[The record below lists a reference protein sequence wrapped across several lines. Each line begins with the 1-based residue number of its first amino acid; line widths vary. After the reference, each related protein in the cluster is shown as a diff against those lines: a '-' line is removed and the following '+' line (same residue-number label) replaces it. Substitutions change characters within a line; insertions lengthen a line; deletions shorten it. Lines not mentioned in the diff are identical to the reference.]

1 MGIEKYINA
10 CLDRKKRPA
19 SIGGPVELVTVMALA
34 QYADENKEEAMN
46 MSRKGSCLT
55 DHEMAAFIDLKRTY
69 SGYDRV
75 VRHMAECAKCRHKA
89 FDLSRLTLAGQ
100 AHPPVDILDK
110 AFAEARSMTVER
122 KRSSSKRM
130 PLLLATAAAVV
141 IALSGLL
148 YQVFKPEPGV
158 AYLTFFVGKVEL
170 IHNGKPVTPS
180 IKLSLN
186 NADLIKTGANS
197 FVLLQVEE
205 AIVIKIA
212 ENSTVTMKSILDRK
226 KRELFTDNGKVLS
239 RVEKL
244 PKNSMYK
251 VGTPAI
257 VATVLG
263 TEFSVRYKPGTTV
276 LAVRRGAVGV
286 STGKGKKETMVPAGT
301 TATFTDKEK
310 IRMISNT
317 ESHELAT
324 ISKIPIVRD
333 IKAKTK
339 AEIYDLCEPVL
350 GKEAIHGAALEEMKA
365 KYGHIHTVSLYNG
378 KVIEGVILHRGTNYI
393 LLTPKGKITVP
404 ERQIRATRARYVK
417 E

>member
-10 CLDRKKRPA
+10 CLDRKKRPV
-19 SIGGPVELVTVMALA
+19 SIEEPVELVTVMALA
-34 QYADENKEEAMN
+34 RYADENNAEAMN

-55 DHEMAAFIDLKRTY
+55 DHEMAAFIELKRTY

-75 VRHMAECAKCRHKA
+75 VRHMADCAQCRRKA

-122 KRSSSKRM
+122 KRSSNKRM
-130 PLLLATAAAVV
+130 PLLLATAAVVV

-158 AYLTFFVGKVEL
+158 AYITFFVGKVEL
-170 IHNGKPVTPS
+170 IHNGKPAAPS
-180 IKLSLN
+180 IKLLLN
-186 NADLIKTGANS
+186 DADLIKTGANS

-205 AIVIKIA
+205 MIVIKIA

-226 KRELFTDNGKVLS
+226 KRELFTDNGKILS
-239 RVEKL
+239 RVVKL

-251 VGTPAI
+251 VGTPTI
-257 VATVLG
+257 VAAVRG
-263 TEFSVRYKPGTTV
+263 TEFSVRYKPGAAV
-276 LAVRRGAVGV
+276 LAVRRGTVGV
-286 STGKGKKETMVPAGT
+286 STGKGRKETMVPAGT

-310 IRMISNT
+310 RQMISNS
-317 ESHELAT
+317 ESNELET
-324 ISKIPIVRD
+324 ISKIPVIQG
-333 IKAKTK
+333 IESKNEAQ
-339 AEIYDLCEPVL
+339 IHDLLEPIL
-350 GKEAIHGAALEEMKA
+350 GKEATLKQMKA

-378 KVIEGVILHRGTNYI
+378 KVIDGVILHRGTNYTI
-393 LLTPKGKITVP
+393 LTSRGKIIVP
-404 ERQIRATRARYVK
+404 EKQIRAIRARYVK
-417 E
+417 D